1 MQGLKFRETN
11 MIEILRESLNK
22 LSHPDQVTIQLKSFL
37 KDETVWIDH
46 EQMATV
52 FFDLSR
58 NAVEAMPD
66 GGSLT
71 IMVDGDEKQ
80 VAIKITDT
88 GVGIAEENKA
98 LLFTPFFTTKP
109 VGDGTGLGLPQAFA
123 SVKAHH
129 GDISIESNADPKK
142 GPTGTTVKITLP
154 RRQILRNKE
163 SKMIVHEEEE
173 E

>member
-1 MQGLKFRETN
+1 MHGLKLRETN
-11 MIEILRESLNK
+11 IIKILQESLNK
-22 LSHPDQVTIQLKSFL
+22 LSHADQVTVEIKSFL
-37 KDETVWIDH
+37 NNEAVWIDY
-46 EQMATV
+46 EQMVTV

-71 IMVDGDEKQ
+71 IKVEGDEKQ
-80 VAIKITDT
+80 VAIEITDT
-88 GVGIAEENKA
+88 GRGIAEENMP

-109 VGDGTGLGLPQAFA
+109 VDDGTGLGLPLAFA

-154 RRQILRNKE
+154 RRQIFQEKAAR
-163 SKMIVHEEEE
+163 MIVHEEEE
-173 E
+173 

>member
-1 MQGLKFRETN
+1 MHGLKLRETN
-11 MIEILRESLNK
+11 IIKILKEGLNK
-22 LSHPDQVTIQLKSFL
+22 LSHSDQVTVEIKSFL
-37 KDETVWIDH
+37 NDEAVWIDH
-46 EQMATV
+46 EQMVTV

-58 NAVEAMPD
+58 NAIEAMPD

-71 IMVDGDEKQ
+71 ITVEGDEKQ

-88 GVGIAEENKA
+88 GVGIAEENIP

-109 VGDGTGLGLPQAFA
+109 VGDGTGLGLPQAYA
-123 SVKAHH
+123 SVKAHR

-154 RRQILRNKE
+154 RRQILQDKKSR
-163 SKMIVHEEEE
+163 MIVHEEEE
-173 E
+173 